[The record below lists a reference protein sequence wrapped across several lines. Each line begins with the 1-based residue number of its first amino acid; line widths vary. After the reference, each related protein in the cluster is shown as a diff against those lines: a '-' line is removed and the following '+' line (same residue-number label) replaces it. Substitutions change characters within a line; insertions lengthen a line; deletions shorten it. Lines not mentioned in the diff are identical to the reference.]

1 MESGESPHFL
11 TLFFPFTEEENSG
24 QNGDKS
30 SVGPAGPPADHF
42 SQLRHVQ
49 GDEILEQCGLCGPG
63 SQDSLQ
69 VRMSISAELFTYME
83 IKSFPDFIKN
93 ISFIFPFHL

>member
-69 VRMSISAELFTYME
+69 VRMSISAELF
-83 IKSFPDFIKN
+83 IWRLKVSLILLR
-93 ISFIFPFHL
+93 IFPLYFHFTCR